1 MSLVSVY
8 KAYVINND
16 EVIHQK
22 NPQITRYVNYHKKV
36 VIKILSTY
44 IKIINPTEN
53 LKKKIEKIIELE
65 LLENKINRI
74 NRIKKKNKK
83 KKQKTKNKKNKRNN
97 NKRIKGTRRINKIKE
112 LEEIGIEWKQK

>member
-22 NPQITRYVNYHKKV
+22 KPQITRYVNYHKKV

-74 NRIKKKNKK
+74 NRIKTKKTKKNKK
-83 KKQKTKNKKNKRNN
+83 QKK
-97 NKRIKGTRRINKIKE
+97 
-112 LEEIGIEWKQK
+112 

>member
-1 MSLVSVY
+1 M
-8 KAYVINND
+8 
-16 EVIHQK
+16 IHQK
-22 NPQITRYVNYHKKV
+22 PPQITRYVNYHKKV

-74 NRIKKKNKK
+74 NRIKTKKQKKTKKKKNKK
-83 KKQKTKNKKNKRNN
+83 QKK
-97 NKRIKGTRRINKIKE
+97 
-112 LEEIGIEWKQK
+112 

>member
-16 EVIHQK
+16 EVVHQK

-53 LKKKIEKIIELE
+53 LKKKVEKIIELE

-83 KKQKTKNKKNKRNN
+83 KNKKQKTKKTKEIIR
-97 NKRIKGTRRINKIKE
+97 KGSKE
-112 LEEIGIEWKQK
+112 LEELIK

>member
-22 NPQITRYVNYHKKV
+22 PPQITRYVNYHKKV

-65 LLENKINRI
+65 LLENKIK
-74 NRIKKKNKK
+74 RIKRIKT
-83 KKQKTKNKKNKRNN
+83 KKQKKQKRKKTKNKRNN
-97 NKRIKGTRRINKIKE
+97 KKRIKGTRRINKIKE
-112 LEEIGIEWKQK
+112 LEEIGIE